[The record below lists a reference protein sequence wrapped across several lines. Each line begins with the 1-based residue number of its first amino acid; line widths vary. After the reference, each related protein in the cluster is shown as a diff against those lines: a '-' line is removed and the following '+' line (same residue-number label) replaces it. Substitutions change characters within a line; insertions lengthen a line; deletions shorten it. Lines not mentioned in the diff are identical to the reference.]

1 MEALKQL
8 FVKKCAEF
16 ACEPIAA
23 VVDDLEACAS
33 TGYGRGVHGMKWVP
47 CMGMRQH
54 RVGHGHGQLRMGCRN
69 RVGMQGD

>member
-33 TGYGRGVHGMKWVP
+33 TG
-47 CMGMRQH
+47 
-54 RVGHGHGQLRMGCRN
+54 
-69 RVGMQGD
+69 